1 MFTSEGASAF
11 PTYSCA
17 TPFKAIAMPSPMR
30 RTYLFIGLLGFF
42 LISALLA
49 LNLRVREDEIIK
61 SPKGAYYI
69 SFIKASQIDRWRNPN
84 YEMPR
89 FVELYEVKTGKRLY
103 KSELVELA
111 NNGDVRWYLQDQ
123 NQVTVGVD
131 VQFESVPAE

>member
-1 MFTSEGASAF
+1 
-11 PTYSCA
+11 
-17 TPFKAIAMPSPMR
+17 MPSPMR

>member
-1 MFTSEGASAF
+1 MR
-11 PTYSCA
+11 
-17 TPFKAIAMPSPMR
+17 SPMR
-30 RTYLFIGLLGFF
+30 RTYLFIGLVSFM
-42 LISALLA
+42 LISALVA
-49 LNLRVREDEIIK
+49 LNLRIREDEIIK

-69 SFIKASQIDRWRNPN
+69 SFIKASQIDRWRHPN

-123 NQVTVGVD
+123 NLVSVGVD
-131 VQFESVPAE
+131 VFIERVPAE